1 MKEKERKQQLFKKNI
16 KGSSNE
22 RSWKVKK
29 TCKMKF

>member
-29 TCKMKF
+29 TAK